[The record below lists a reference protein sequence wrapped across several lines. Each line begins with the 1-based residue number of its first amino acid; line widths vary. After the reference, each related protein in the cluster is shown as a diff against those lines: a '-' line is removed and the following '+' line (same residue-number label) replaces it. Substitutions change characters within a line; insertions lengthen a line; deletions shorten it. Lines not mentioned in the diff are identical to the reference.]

1 MDDDTLSAVRAVVR
15 GEADEADARFRGEI
29 IPRAYCALYEAADA
43 ADRDL
48 WLMSLANWSLTKSWA
63 WEALVEIL
71 RAYRARREP
80 VPAVLSEWAET
91 VALGEREPCRVG
103 RGRPN
108 NDERDL
114 RILAAVRVLRK
125 SGLSEW
131 KAFEVVADALS
142 EPGKSFE
149 PESVRSAVR
158 KLQRMRLFKG
168 QYKAA
173 DRAHRGACDPQKK
186 RRSCQK
192 QPTVVGLKCAINA
205 G

>member
-1 MDDDTLSAVRAVVR
+1 MDDATLSAARVVVR
-15 GEADEADARFRGEI
+15 GDAGEADARFRDGI

-43 ADRDL
+43 ARRDL
-48 WLMSLANWSLTKSWA
+48 LLASLANWSLTKSWA

-71 RAYRARREP
+71 RAHRARREP
-80 VPAVLSEWAET
+80 VPAVLSEWAEA
-91 VALGEREPCRVG
+91 VALGERQPCCRR

-114 RILAAVRVLRK
+114 RFLAGVQVLRK
-125 SGLSEW
+125 RGLSEW

-158 KLQRMRLFKG
+158 KLQRMRPFKG
-168 QYKAA
+168 QYKAE
-173 DRAHRGACDPQKK
+173 RQRVKK
-186 RRSCQK
+186 
-192 QPTVVGLKCAINA
+192 
-205 G
+205 